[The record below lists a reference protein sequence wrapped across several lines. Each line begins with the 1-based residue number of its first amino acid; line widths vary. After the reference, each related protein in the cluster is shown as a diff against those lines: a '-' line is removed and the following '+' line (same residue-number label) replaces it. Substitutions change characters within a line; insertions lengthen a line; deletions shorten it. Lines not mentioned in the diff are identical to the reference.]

1 MGLPAPLK
9 RCLRTAALRSGAKG
23 DGAPNSPCE
32 ERTSPKGTA
41 RASGAGGG
49 GPGITC
55 SIASMAPW
63 PSSQESL
70 NHSSPLHSR
79 ESWSWVWC
87 MPGKRNQGLRLP
99 GRHRR
104 RGDRFG
110 EQHPEVVA
118 AAAAGIKQQ
127 GVVAPLP
134 EGPPP
139 RQGAGQVA
147 ACPRVGADG
156 IEVMVV
162 GVDAQPAAG
171 ALLALGMEADQLGSV
186 QAAAGEM
193 APYQRPVD
201 PPGFDPRAG
210 AGVGTGG
217 LY

>member
-1 MGLPAPLK
+1 
-9 RCLRTAALRSGAKG
+9 
-23 DGAPNSPCE
+23 
-32 ERTSPKGTA
+32 
-41 RASGAGGG
+41 
-49 GPGITC
+49 
-55 SIASMAPW
+55 
-63 PSSQESL
+63 
-70 NHSSPLHSR
+70 
-79 ESWSWVWC
+79 